1 MDKRIIR
8 NYLFGTFLITYII
21 WGSIIAANQIGYLK
35 YRTPISMIL
44 FVIGGNAPP
53 IIAYVVLKKEHLIS
67 GFKEFLR
74 EAFAIKQKPRFYA
87 VLIAFLVLYFGV
99 PALMQGISRGAE
111 LYIGFLCIPLMIIFG
126 GLEELGWRYILQ
138 PALERQFSFGIAT
151 SFTACIWSVWHLPLF
166 FITGTVQKNLSFG
179 LFTIM
184 VLGMSF
190 ALATIFY
197 ISKSIWLCILF
208 HSMTNALAS
217 SWIIEESIKI
227 KGLTSLSMITLSF
240 LIIIYYKK
248 KMDIQMMNKLKIWIA
263 DFYVGVVK
271 YDKCRK

>member
-8 NYLFGTFLITYII
+8 NYLFGTFLITYIM
-21 WGSIIAANQIGYLK
+21 WGSIFAANQIGYLK
-35 YRTPISMIL
+35 YGTPISMIL

-87 VLIAFLVLYFGV
+87 VLIAFLVLYFGG
-99 PALMQGISRGAE
+99 PALMQGISRGAD

-151 SFTACIWSVWHLPLF
+151 SLTACIWSVWHLPLF

-227 KGLTSLSMITLSF
+227 KGLTSLSMIILSF

-248 KMDIQMMNKLKIWIA
+248 KMDIHMMNKLE
-263 DFYVGVVK
+263 V
-271 YDKCRK
+271 